1 MATVSRIEDLDVM
14 EMIMTRAVMMTMTV
28 HVGREQKG
36 KHAEKRKQ
44 RRKRKKIR
52 VLTGT
57 MTKKTTK
64 RMNRKI
70 KAVMLL
76 SER

>member
-1 MATVSRIEDLDVM
+1 MATGSRTEDLVVM
-14 EMIMTRAVMMTMTV
+14 EMIMIRAVMMTMTV

-44 RRKRKKIR
+44 RRKRKKTR

-70 KAVMLL
+70 KTVMLL